1 MRKADASPMSA
12 ANPPI
17 HLRIPL
23 SEGLRF
29 GPGKA
34 DLLTRIRETGSITA
48 AAAALG
54 MSYRRAWTLVSEANR
69 AFRAPLVELSRG
81 GEGGGGA
88 RLTKEGEAVLASY
101 RALES
106 LLLTDGAAYIAA
118 IRDRVDPTNR

>member
-1 MRKADASPMSA
+1 MSA
-12 ANPPI
+12 AQLPV

-23 SEGLRF
+23 GEGLRF

-34 DLLTRIRETGSITA
+34 DLLTRIRETGSVTA

-54 MSYRRAWTLVSEANR
+54 MSYRRAWSLVAEANR
-69 AFRAPLVELSRG
+69 AFRAPLVELARG

-106 LLLTDGAAYIAA
+106 LVLTEGATFIAA
-118 IRDRVDPTNR
+118 IRDRAGPGNRD